1 MTQIWESSDDPSSK
15 DEPPEVDNT
24 GDNRC
29 VDNFYL
35 FATQHLRRN
44 PLGRSKLGFLAMLAD
59 TPCT

>member
-1 MTQIWESSDDPSSK
+1 MIIRQEDDPLQ
-15 DEPPEVDNT
+15 DEPPEVDKT

-59 TPCT
+59 TTCT